1 MSILLDVLKKPKI
14 LQPKKHILLLS
25 HMRAYTSL
33 FGHILGNHSQIDGY
47 YEMHIG
53 YYSWKSLIRQKSLY
67 YKDHKISPCST
78 YIFDKI
84 LHNEHYVSPQ
94 LLTRN
99 NVIPLFSIREPSET
113 IPSIV
118 ALYNKVNPKHDFC
131 NIEFAAEY
139 YTNRLK
145 YLVDLSIKI
154 KKQYYYIDADCVV
167 GNTEDSLKELS
178 KILGLSTTL
187 QPQYKKMPKTGV
199 GATGDH
205 STELLSGTIQK
216 KKKQNKLILPQ
227 NLLIKL
233 ETLYSESRALLI
245 SNSQSII
252 LSNSNE
258 N

>member
-1 MSILLDVLKKPKI
+1 MNQWLNLALHPSI

-53 YYSWKSLIRQKSLY
+53 YYGWKSLVRQKILY
-67 YKDHKISPCST
+67 YKDHKILPCST

-99 NVIPLFSIREPSET
+99 DVIPLFSIREPSET
-113 IPSIV
+113 IPRII
-118 ALYNKVNPKHDFC
+118 ALYNKVNPKHEFC
-131 NIEFAAEY
+131 RLEVATDY
-139 YTNRLK
+139 YMNRLK
-145 YLVDLSIKI
+145 SLVELSSKI
-154 KKQYYYIDADCVV
+154 KGQYYYIDADCVV
-167 GNTEDSLKELS
+167 GDTQKSLKGLS
-178 KILGLSTTL
+178 EMLGLSSEL

-227 NLLIKL
+227 DLLIKL